1 MSKQGPVNQSAAQET
16 TAESQSGVTNIEH
29 RLLKLNVNDHTEKKQ
44 NLTYLSWAWAWQQ
57 ALLADP
63 HATFRVHTFSTAQDG
78 ASPVMNINGT
88 GMVWV
93 DVTLN
98 GKTRTGFLPIMDHRN
113 KPIPEPDAFQ
123 VNTAIM
129 RCMTK
134 TLALFGLG
142 LYIYAGE
149 DLPYDEEEEV
159 KPEAKPEPRQE
170 PDQAAK
176 NLEFFAEKMMG
187 MVSIAKTSK
196 ELREFWKANQA
207 QLDQL
212 KADLPEHFTTVL
224 NRFKEA
230 QQAMKALENGNE

>member
-1 MSKQGPVNQSAAQET
+1 
-16 TAESQSGVTNIEH
+16 VTNIEH

-149 DLPYDEEEEV
+149 DLPYDDEPVEQKEEV
-159 KPEAKPEPRQE
+159 KPKD
-170 PDQAAK
+170 DQAAK
-176 NLEFFAEKMMG
+176 NLEFFAEKMVG
-187 MVSIAKTSK
+187 MVSIAQTSK

-212 KADLPEHFTTVL
+212 KADLPEHFSTVL
-224 NRFKEA
+224 SRFKEA
-230 QQAMKALENGNE
+230 QQAMKAAEAASE

>member
-1 MSKQGPVNQSAAQET
+1 M
-16 TAESQSGVTNIEH
+16 TNIEH

-149 DLPYDEEEEV
+149 DLPYDDEPAEQKEEV
-159 KPEAKPEPRQE
+159 KPKD
-170 PDQAAK
+170 DQAAK
-176 NLEFFAEKMMG
+176 NLEFFAEKMVG
-187 MVSIAKTSK
+187 MVSIANSSK

-212 KADLPEHFTTVL
+212 KADLPEHFSTVL
-224 NRFKEA
+224 SRFKEA
-230 QQAMKALENGNE
+230 QQAMKAAEAASE

>member
-1 MSKQGPVNQSAAQET
+1 MSKQGPENQSVAQET
-16 TAESQSGVTNIEH
+16 TAESQHGAISIEH

-63 HATFRVHTFSTAQDG
+63 NATFKVHTFSTAQDG
-78 ASPVMNINGT
+78 ASPVMAINGT

-98 GKTRTGFLPIMDHRN
+98 GKTRTGFLPVMDHRN

-149 DLPYDEEEEV
+149 DLPYDEDEPVEKPVEKAV
-159 KPEAKPEPRQE
+159 KPDP
-170 PDQAAK
+170 
-176 NLEFFAEKMMG
+176 NLMLFAEKMIE
-187 MVSIAKTSK
+187 MVSIADNSMQ
-196 ELREFWKANQA
+196 LREFWKANQA
-207 QLDQL
+207 TLDDL
-212 KADLPEHFTTVL
+212 KNKLPDEFQKVL
-224 NRFKEA
+224 ARFKEA
-230 QQAMKALENGNE
+230 QSSMKAMESQNGS

>member
-1 MSKQGPVNQSAAQET
+1 M
-16 TAESQSGVTNIEH
+16 
-29 RLLKLNVNDHTEKKQ
+29 LKLNVNDHTEKKQ

-63 HATFRVHTFSTAQDG
+63 NATFKVHTFSTAKDG
-78 ASPVMNINGT
+78 ASPVMEINGT

-98 GKTRTGFLPIMDHRN
+98 GKTRTGFLPVMDHRN
-113 KPIPEPDAFQ
+113 KPILAPDAFQ

-149 DLPYDEEEEV
+149 DLPYDEEPEEAG
-159 KPEAKPEPRQE
+159 KPDP
-170 PDQAAK
+170 
-176 NLEFFAEKMMG
+176 NLMLFAEKMIQ
-187 MVSIAKTSK
+187 MVTIAETSSQ
-196 ELREFWKANQA
+196 LREFWKANQSG
-207 QLDQL
+207 LDDL
-212 KADLPEHFTTVL
+212 KVKIPDEFQKVL
-224 NRFKEA
+224 ARFKEA
-230 QQAMKALENGNE
+230 QAAMKAVEAVNE

>member
-1 MSKQGPVNQSAAQET
+1 
-16 TAESQSGVTNIEH
+16 
-29 RLLKLNVNDHTEKKQ
+29 LLKLNVNDHTEKKQ

-63 HATFRVHTFSTAQDG
+63 NATFKVHTFSTAKDG
-78 ASPVMNINGT
+78 ASPVMEINGT

-98 GKTRTGFLPIMDHRN
+98 GKTRTGFLPVMDHRN
-113 KPIPEPDAFQ
+113 KPILAPDAFQ

-149 DLPYDEEEEV
+149 DLPYDEEAAEEQAV
-159 KPEAKPEPRQE
+159 KPDA
-170 PDQAAK
+170 
-176 NLEFFAEKMMG
+176 NLMLFAEKMMQ
-187 MVSIAKTSK
+187 MVTIAETSSQ
-196 ELREFWKANQA
+196 LREFWKANQSG
-207 QLDQL
+207 LDDL
-212 KADLPEHFTTVL
+212 KVKIPDEFQKVL
-224 NRFKEA
+224 ARFKEA
-230 QQAMKALENGNE
+230 QAAMKAVEAANE

>member
-16 TAESQSGVTNIEH
+16 TAESQSGATNIEH

-78 ASPVMNINGT
+78 ASPVMSINGT

-98 GKTRTGFLPIMDHRN
+98 GRTRTGFLPIMDHRN
-113 KPIPEPDAFQ
+113 KPILEPDAFQ

-149 DLPYDEEEEV
+149 DLPYDDDAEQ
-159 KPEAKPEPRQE
+159 EAPRQE
-170 PDQAAK
+170 PNQAAK
-176 NLEFFAEKMMG
+176 NLEFFAEKMVG
-187 MVSIAKTSK
+187 MVSIAKTAK

-212 KADLPEHFTTVL
+212 KNDLPEHFTTVL